1 MREEDTM
8 LARSGRTDPG
18 GKLTERLDIPCTEEL
33 HEAVIAMAT
42 LHGMNKAELVRT
54 MLERAFFGELNMMR
68 RMAGTGSCVNP
79 RNVGGVTE

>member
-1 MREEDTM
+1 MREDETM

-18 GKLTERLDIPCTEEL
+18 GKLTARLDIPCTEEL
-33 HEAVIAMAT
+33 NEAVIAMAT

-79 RNVGGVTE
+79 RNVGGAPE

>member
-1 MREEDTM
+1 MFDDATA
-8 LARSGRTDPG
+8 LSRSGRTDPA
-18 GKLTERLDIPCTEEL
+18 GKLTARLDIPCTDEL

-79 RNVGGVTE
+79 RNIGGPSE